1 MTPRETFLRIR
12 AWLRRERM
20 QSTLDDELQHH
31 LDLLARDLEQ
41 QGVPPDEARAA
52 ARRQLG
58 NLTAARESSRDAW
71 DFPRLESMLQDIRY
85 AIRGLLHSP
94 VFTITV
100 IATLGLGIGANAAMF
115 SVIDRIMYR
124 PYPHLR
130 DPGSVHRVYLQTTFS
145 ERRSTNTVI
154 PYARFLDLQR
164 RTQSFS
170 EYAVVSERR
179 LAVGEGVDTRVR
191 KVAGVSASLFP
202 LFGVQ
207 PATGRFFGPAEDTT
221 PMGSL
226 VAVMGYGHWITEF
239 GGQPVEGR
247 VIRMGPAYYTI
258 IGVAPERFVGT
269 VTGGAPEFFVP
280 ITTIP
285 AAIQPSSQN
294 DYNTAYNWD
303 WVEVLVRRRDGVSVE
318 AATADLTNAYRLS
331 RAAQREQ
338 NPRVLPDS
346 IVHPVAIAGPARSAA
361 GPDSGPEL
369 RILMWTWGVAAIVLL
384 IACANVTNLML
395 SRVVSRRREIA
406 VRLALG
412 VSRARLTVQ
421 FVLEGLVLAGIGIG
435 VGLLVAQWGGVAIRA
450 MLLPEGSEYNLVTD
464 WRTLGVA
471 AACALLAAVLTT
483 AAPAWMATR
492 SNLVADLKAGMREGA
507 YRRSRL
513 RTGLL
518 VMQGSLSVVL
528 LVGAGLFV
536 RSLREVLEIPLGFDA
551 RPVIEV
557 ITDFRGLQ
565 MDEATT
571 IATRARLLDA
581 ARGIPGVEAVSLVNS
596 RLFRTNTT
604 TLRVPGID
612 SVERLGR
619 FNLQVT
625 TGDYFQVMRTRILRG
640 TSLTSGASQASP
652 REAVVS
658 AAMAKALWPDRDA
671 LGQCIQVMRWDAGPD
686 TPPPPCTTV
695 VGIAEDVAQQG
706 GIRDEVR
713 FMYYLNAEQLGG
725 DYGGTILV
733 RMREDNAAASIDR
746 VRRGMQAA
754 MPGDGFVVV
763 GLLQDAVD
771 NQTRSWRLGS
781 TLFAVFGGLAL
792 VVAAIGLYG
801 VVGYTVAQRRHE
813 LAMRNALGARGR
825 HIVTLV
831 MAQGLGPA
839 AAGVVIGLAAAAAL
853 APQLGPLLYHT
864 SPHDVVVFGAVAV
877 VMLLVA
883 VTSCLAPAR
892 RAVRVD
898 PNRVLRSE

>member
-1 MTPRETFLRIR
+1 M
-12 AWLRRERM
+12 
-20 QSTLDDELQHH
+20 
-31 LDLLARDLEQ
+31 
-41 QGVPPDEARAA
+41 
-52 ARRQLG
+52 
-58 NLTAARESSRDAW
+58 
-71 DFPRLESMLQDIRY
+71 
-85 AIRGLLHSP
+85 
-94 VFTITV
+94 TV

-115 SVIDRIMYR
+115 SVIDRIMFR
-124 PYPHLR
+124 PYPHLH
-130 DPGSVHRVYLQTTFS
+130 DPGSVHRVYLQTSNS
-145 ERRSTNTVI
+145 ERRFTNTVM

-170 EYAVVSERR
+170 QYAVVSEWR
-179 LAVGEGVDTRVR
+179 LAVGEGVETRVR

-207 PATGRFFGPAEDTT
+207 PASGRFFGPAEDVT

-226 VAVMGYGHWITEF
+226 VAVMGHGHWTTEF

-247 VIRMGPAYYTI
+247 VIRLGPAYYTI
-258 IGVAPERFVGT
+258 IGVAPEQFVGT
-269 VTGGAPEFFVP
+269 VTGGAPDFFVP

-285 AAIQPSSQN
+285 AAIQPSSQR
-294 DYNTAYNWD
+294 DYTTAFNWD
-303 WVEVLVRRRDGVSVE
+303 WVEVLVRRRDAVSVE
-318 AATADLTNAYRLS
+318 AATADLTNGYRQS

-346 IVHPVAIAGPARSAA
+346 IAHPVAIAGPARGAA

-369 RILMWTWGVAAIVLL
+369 RILMWTWGVAVIVLL

-412 VSRARLTVQ
+412 VSRARLTAQ

-450 MLLPEGSEYNLVTD
+450 MLLPEGSEYNLATD
-464 WRTLGVA
+464 WRTMGVA
-471 AACALLAAVLTT
+471 AACALLAVVLTT

-518 VMQGSLSVVL
+518 VMQGSLSVLL

-557 ITDFRGLQ
+557 ITDLRGLP

-571 IATRARLLDA
+571 VATRARLLEA
-581 ARGIPGVEAVSLVNS
+581 ARQIPGVEAATLVNS

-619 FNLQVT
+619 FNVQVT

-640 TSLTSGASQASP
+640 TSLTSGASPASP
-652 REAVVS
+652 PEVVVS
-658 AAMAKALWPDRDA
+658 AAMARALWPDRAA
-671 LGQCIQVMRWDAGPD
+671 LGQCIQVLHWNAGPD
-686 TPPPPCTTV
+686 SPAPPCTTV

-725 DYGGTILV
+725 DYGATILV

-771 NQTRSWRLGS
+771 NQVRSWRLGA
-781 TLFAVFGGLAL
+781 TLFLAFGGLAL
-792 VVAAIGLYG
+792 AVAAIGLYG
-801 VVGYTVAQRRHE
+801 VVGYTVAQRQHE
-813 LAMRNALGARGR
+813 LAMRSALGAHG
-825 HIVTLV
+825 HHLTGLV

-839 AAGVVIGLAAAAAL
+839 AAGVAIGLAFAAAS
-853 APQLGPLLYHT
+853 APQLGPLLYGT
-864 SPHDVVVFGAVAV
+864 SPHDPLVLGGVSAL
-877 VMLLVA
+877 MLLVA
-883 VTSCLAPAR
+883 VVACAGPAY
-892 RAVRVD
+892 RAMRVD